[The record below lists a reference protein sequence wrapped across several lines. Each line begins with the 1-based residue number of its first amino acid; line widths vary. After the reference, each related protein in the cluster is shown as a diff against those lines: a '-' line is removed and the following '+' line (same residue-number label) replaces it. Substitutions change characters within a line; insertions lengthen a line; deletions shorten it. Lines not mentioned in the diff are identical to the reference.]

1 MGLSVKN
8 HDTVPE
14 LRSYAVI
21 LEPDP
26 DGGFTALVPALPGV
40 VTEGET
46 VAEALANA
54 QDAIRLCLEDLRDQG
69 TPIPASDT
77 GARLERV
84 EVVTGA

>member
-1 MGLSVKN
+1 VKN
-8 HDTVPE
+8 LGIVGESRT
-14 LRSYAVI
+14 YAVV

-26 DGGFTALVPALPGV
+26 EGGFTVLVPALPGV
-40 VTEGET
+40 VTEGES

-54 QDAIRLCLEDLRDQG
+54 RDAIRLCLEDLHEQG

-84 EVVTGA
+84 EIAIGA